1 MKSILLAFLFFGNL
15 AFAAEASF
23 DIKLSPAGNFTGK
36 TPDVKGSAK
45 KMGNKFVAENIMV
58 NLTSVKTGLELR
70 DEHTLKYLDIK
81 NHPNAILVKA
91 EGENGKG
98 KGIIKIKGIEKPISG
113 TFKINGSELMAEF
126 PISLKDFKIEGI
138 RYMGVGVKDQVVVKV
153 KVPVQ

>member
-1 MKSILLAFLFFGNL
+1 MKSILLSLLLFGNL
-15 AFAAEASF
+15 ALAAEASF

-36 TPDVKGSAK
+36 TPDVKGTAK
-45 KMGNKFVAENIMV
+45 KMGNKFTAENIMV
-58 NLTSVKTGLELR
+58 NLTTVKTGLELR
-70 DEHTLKYLDIK
+70 DEHTLKYLDTK

-113 TFKINGSELMAEF
+113 TFKVNGNELMAEF